1 MRNPTWSGLDGWR
14 RRRRG
19 EQPNV
24 PDAQFTSYYGKPII
38 NAPVWKAPD
47 IAGYLFLGG
56 LAGASSVL
64 AAGAHATG
72 RPALARASKLGAFGA
87 IGGGAVALVHDLGRP
102 ARFVNMLRTFK
113 PTSPM
118 SVGSWLLAGYG
129 PMTAAAAGTAVTG
142 RLPAVGA
149 AATAGAGMLGP
160 FVAAYTAALISDTA
174 VPAWHEAHREMPY
187 LFVSSAASAA
197 GGLGMLAAPLSESAP
212 ARCTGLLG
220 AAAEIAAMRRVEQR
234 LGPLAEPYRSGKGGR
249 LVHAAEQVSAA
260 SIALGLVAGGRHRA
274 AAVASGAGLLAG
286 SALMR
291 FGIFAAGVDSA
302 NDPKYIVNPQRER
315 LNNSGGATT

>member
-1 MRNPTWSGLDGWR
+1 MSGMTTGQDRWR

-24 PDAQFTSYYGKPII
+24 PDAQFTSYYGRAII

-47 IAGYLFLGG
+47 IAGYLFFGG
-56 LAGASSVL
+56 LAGASSVV

-87 IGGGAVALVHDLGRP
+87 IGAGALALVHDLGRP

-118 SVGSWLLAGYG
+118 SVGSWLLAAYA
-129 PMTAAAAGTAVTG
+129 PLTAAAAGSAVTG
-142 RLPAVGA
+142 RLPVVGA
-149 AATAGAGMLGP
+149 GATAGAGMLGP

-187 LFVSSAASAA
+187 LFVASAASAA
-197 GGLGMLAAPLSESAP
+197 GGLGMVAAPLSESAP
-212 ARCTGLLG
+212 ARYTGVLG
-220 AAAEIAAMRRVEQR
+220 AAAEIAALRQLEQR
-234 LGPLAEPYRSGKGGR
+234 LGPLAEPYRTGNGGR
-249 LVHAAEQVSAA
+249 LVRAGERLSAA
-260 SIALGLVAGGRHRA
+260 SIAVGLVAGGRNRA
-274 AAVASGAGLLAG
+274 AAVASGAGLLSG

-302 NDPKYIVNPQRER
+302 NDPRYTVNPQRER
-315 LNNSGGATT
+315 LNKSGGAAT